1 MWNVL
6 VVDDE
11 IDICVLVTKHL
22 QRRGAKADYALS
34 IKEGLYKT
42 TTTPYDLYV
51 IDLNLKDGTGY
62 DLVEKLRDMDVPS
75 KIIVISAHDT
85 EASNAIKKGADYFL
99 PKPLSKKALDEA
111 LQQVDFSNN

>member
-34 IKEGLYKT
+34 IKEGLSKT
-42 TTTPYDLYV
+42 TVTPYDLYM

-62 DLVEKLRDMDVPS
+62 ELIKKLRDMHVSS
-75 KIIVISAHDT
+75 KIIMISAHDA
-85 EASNAIKKGADYFL
+85 EAPKAIAKGADYFL
-99 PKPLSKKALDEA
+99 PKPLSKKTIDEA
-111 LQQVDFSNN
+111 LQQVNFSSN

>member
-22 QRRGAKADYALS
+22 QSRGAKADYALT
-34 IKEGLYKT
+34 IKESLHKT

-51 IDLNLKDGTGY
+51 IDLNLTDGTGY
-62 DLVEKLRDMDVPS
+62 DLVEKLKDMHVPC
-75 KIIVISAHDT
+75 KIIMISAHDA
-85 EASNAIKKGADYFL
+85 EARKAISKGADYFL
-99 PKPLSKKALDEA
+99 PKPLSKRTIDEA
-111 LQQVDFSNN
+111 LQKVNFSSN